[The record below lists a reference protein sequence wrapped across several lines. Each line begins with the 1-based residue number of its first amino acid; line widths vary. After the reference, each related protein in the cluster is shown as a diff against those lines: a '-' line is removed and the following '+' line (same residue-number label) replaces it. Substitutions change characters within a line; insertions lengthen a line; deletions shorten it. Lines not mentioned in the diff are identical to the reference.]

1 MIIYAKQI
9 NPAYQISP
17 MFEDDFLDNPLD
29 FALFGNKDF
38 HERMPEYM
46 KYVICC
52 LDSLD
57 IESVEDINSYFPGA
71 RKETE
76 NRILLELCKEYQN
89 NFDVEIFCK
98 IYSLITGEKWTYTT
112 IRGCVQSEWQ
122 YFLYIHSHYNNDSLN
137 RIEIEYFNY
146 GTQWIIENGEN
157 KGVSIYCISLDFDN
171 IKKEIREELQL
182 ESSDIIVLKTFTT
195 IKCIKYMEV

>member
-9 NPAYQISP
+9 NPEYQISP
-17 MFEDDFLDNPLD
+17 MFEDGFLDNPLD
-29 FALFGNKDF
+29 FAIFGNKNF
-38 HERMPEYM
+38 YERMPEYM
-46 KYVICC
+46 KNVIYY
-52 LDSLD
+52 LDSFD
-57 IESVEDINSYFPGA
+57 IESIKDIDFYFPGA

-76 NRILLELCKEYQN
+76 NKILLELCKEYQN

-112 IRGCVQSEWQ
+112 IRGCLQNEWQ

-137 RIEIEYFNY
+137 RIETEYFNY

-157 KGVSIYCISLDFDN
+157 KSDSIYCISLDFDN
-171 IKKEIREELQL
+171 IKKEIREKLQL
-182 ESSDIIVLKTFTT
+182 ESNDIIILKTFTT

>member
-1 MIIYAKQI
+1 MIIYAKQV

-17 MFEDDFLDNPLD
+17 MFEDDFFDDPLD
-29 FALFGNKDF
+29 FAIFGNKDY
-38 HERMPEYM
+38 HERVPAHMRD
-46 KYVICC
+46 VIYY
-52 LDSLD
+52 LDRFD

-76 NRILLELCKEYQN
+76 NKILLELCKEYQN
-89 NFDVEIFCK
+89 NFDIEIFCK

-112 IRGCVQSEWQ
+112 IRGCSQREWQ
-122 YFLYIHSHYNNDSLN
+122 YFLYIHSHYNNDLLN

-146 GTQWIIENGEN
+146 GTEWIIENGEN
-157 KGVSIYCISLDFDN
+157 EGVSIYCISLNFDN

-182 ESSDIIVLKTFTT
+182 EFNDIIVLKTFTT
-195 IKCIKYMEV
+195 TKCIKYMEV